1 MGDHYIPQHYLK
13 GFTDE
18 SKRLWV
24 FDKQDRRAFETQV
37 KSIANETGFY
47 SAVVESRLAN
57 EVEGPGNE
65 VLDAIRS
72 RAQVSK
78 SRKRVLAAYMA
89 CMLKRVPATKQWV
102 RELTPGMIEKMV
114 EDVRNQLDVLDQK
127 EPERKELWKQ
137 RRFELANAPQGFVED
152 IVKSAFL
159 KQVMPGASP
168 KIVAMLNRMTWQF
181 LTLDR
186 RPAFL
191 ASDNPVFF
199 FRGLG
204 LAHNQCEVSFP
215 ISSNI
220 ALWATWR
227 ADLEEGYVSARES
240 WVQELNRRTASSA
253 TRYLFHAVDEEWIL
267 PLLSKSTWRINVL
280 K

>member
-13 GFTDE
+13 GFTDDG
-18 SKRLWV
+18 KRLWV
-24 FDKQDRRAFETQV
+24 FDKHDRRAFATQV
-37 KSIANETGFY
+37 KSIANQTGFY
-47 SAVVESRLAN
+47 SADVESRLAN

-72 RAQVSK
+72 RAEVSK

-89 CMLKRVPATKQWV
+89 CMLKRVPATKEWV

-114 EDVRNQLDVLDQK
+114 EDVGNQLDVLYQK
-127 EPERKELWKQ
+127 EPERKELWKK
-137 RRFELANAPQGFVED
+137 RRFELANAPQGFIED
-152 IVKSAFL
+152 VAESAFL
-159 KQVMPGASP
+159 RQVMPGASP
-168 KIVAMLNRMTWQF
+168 RVVAMLSRMTWQF
-181 LTLDR
+181 LVFDR

-191 ASDNPVFF
+191 ACDNPVFF

-204 LAHNQCEVSFP
+204 IAHTQCEVSFP

-227 ADLEEGYVSARES
+227 ADLEEGYVSTRES

-253 TRYLFHAVDEEWIL
+253 TRYLFHAVDEQCVL
-267 PLLSKSTWRINVL
+267 PLLSRSTWRINVVR
-280 K
+280 